1 MKVLMIFL
9 QRETNV
15 FQIRVK
21 MVEIVMMTRIIT
33 NVLVSEVILGITVK
47 VWTKLATIL

>member
-1 MKVLMIFL
+1 M
-9 QRETNV
+9 
-15 FQIRVK
+15 FQIHVK

-47 VWTKLATIL
+47 VWTKLTTIL